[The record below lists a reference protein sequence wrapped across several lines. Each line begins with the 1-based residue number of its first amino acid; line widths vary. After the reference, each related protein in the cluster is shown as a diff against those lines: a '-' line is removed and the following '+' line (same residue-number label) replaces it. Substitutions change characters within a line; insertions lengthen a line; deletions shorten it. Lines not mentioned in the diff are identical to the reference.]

1 MYVETE
7 KKNIIIA
14 RKISFIICV
23 EVIKKGEK
31 HLKKNLESHMW
42 VGGYT

>member
-1 MYVETE
+1 MNFRPKKKLRNVETE

-23 EVIKKGEK
+23 EVIKKGKKK
-31 HLKKNLESHMW
+31 HL
-42 VGGYT
+42 

>member
-31 HLKKNLESHMW
+31 HLKKIWNHIC
-42 VGGYT
+42 G

>member
-23 EVIKKGEK
+23 EVIKKRRKTFE
-31 HLKKNLESHMW
+31 KNLESHMW